1 MTVFVGAA
9 SQSGTTSAIS
19 SAVTA
24 LGALGSSKGSDENA
38 AKAKAWLQTIATKC
52 AANFQTMV
60 DNNTPSFDLSAPAN
74 KLLSS
79 KEEPERAPK
88 SKEDLIQERKDKEQE
103 REKKRI
109 RDEAKKKEKEEKPNR
124 MRWSTRNKNST
135 EQTTDESQS
144 GDSTDKTAEAY
155 SSDPPV
161 TFGALETNLTG
172 VPDDQNGADLNPG
185 SFM

>member
-38 AKAKAWLQTIATKC
+38 AKAKSWLQTIATKC

-79 KEEPERAPK
+79 KERAPK
-88 SKEDLIQERKDKEQE
+88 SKEQLIQEREDK
-103 REKKRI
+103 RKKN
-109 RDEAKKKEKEEKPNR
+109 KK
-124 MRWSTRNKNST
+124 NK
-135 EQTTDESQS
+135 
-144 GDSTDKTAEAY
+144 KTARVFAA
-155 SSDPPV
+155 DCLLPP
-161 TFGALETNLTG
+161 
-172 VPDDQNGADLNPG
+172 PQPISPID
-185 SFM
+185 S